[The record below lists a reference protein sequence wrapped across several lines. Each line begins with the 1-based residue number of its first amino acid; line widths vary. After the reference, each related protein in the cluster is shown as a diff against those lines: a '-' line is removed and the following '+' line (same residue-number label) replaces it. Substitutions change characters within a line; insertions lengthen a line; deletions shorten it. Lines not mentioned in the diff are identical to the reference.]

1 MYTENEVMTTFPLF
15 RNFTLIAAVLTLG
28 WHSNVYSN
36 DILTVLAL
44 ISIFIF
50 GMPHGALDIILL
62 KRISG
67 YSKRKSIFLGNKAA
81 VRMIVT
87 TSIYLFVV
95 VASFAVWLA
104 YPTLCLVA
112 FLIIGILHFRHDWGL
127 KSSRLA
133 YLTSTVVVCSPSLI
147 YGAQIEQIFAWL
159 LVPPL
164 HAQYIT
170 QLMFIVCL
178 AATFGAVGT
187 LLVTKSDVKII
198 SALSLI
204 IIAACL
210 LPPLLFFTLYFC
222 AIHAVYHTKL
232 VQKRNQMTMQ
242 ELYQTSLF
250 PMAATLVIFVLA
262 YLFLQQI
269 NTQNSWTA
277 LIFIGLFAVTIPHII
292 IEFIVSKRLSKFTH

>member
-1 MYTENEVMTTFPLF
+1 MMTTFPLF
-15 RNFTLIAAVLTLG
+15 RNFTLVAAVLTLG

-36 DILTVLAL
+36 DILTALAL
-44 ISIFIF
+44 ISIFMF

-67 YSKRKSIFLGNKAA
+67 YSERKSAFLWDKAA
-81 VRMIVT
+81 MRMIVT
-87 TSIYLFVV
+87 SSIYLSVV
-95 VASFAVWLA
+95 VVSFVFWLA

-127 KSSRLA
+127 ASSYLA

-147 YGAQIEQIFAWL
+147 YSTQIEQIFVWL
-159 LVPPL
+159 LLPPL
-164 HAQYIT
+164 YAQYIT
-170 QLMFIVCL
+170 QLMFGACI
-178 AATFGAVGT
+178 AATLCAVGI
-187 LLVTKSDVKII
+187 LLATKSDVKII
-198 SALSLI
+198 LALLLI

-232 VQKRNQMTMQ
+232 IQKRNKMTMQ
-242 ELYQTSLF
+242 ELYQTSLL
-250 PMAATLVIFVLA
+250 PMAGTLVLFVLA
-262 YLFLQQI
+262 YFFLQQVE
-269 NTQNSWTA
+269 TQNSWTT

-292 IEFIVSKRLSKFTH
+292 IEFIANKRLSKLMH